1 MKRVVI
7 CLLLTF
13 AVAAIAENLLQ
24 NGGFEQEISRWTP
37 SGEASWQAGN
47 WSVVN
52 HRGSNGTR
60 ALLKERKSPG
70 EYVLLKQEIPVI
82 PGQAYEFGGSIRPE
96 NLSGS
101 GAGIAIEWEDAK
113 TGKHVYGTYL
123 PLVSGN
129 SDFRK
134 VSGLLEVRKEPRPYR
149 YFMTLYVNRE
159 SLGAALFDDLYVRPA
174 GGRWN
179 AAVVSPPGGRLSTDD
194 AQFELSSLADAPKA
208 ASPLLAAGLK
218 CRVAISGSDS
228 KTLFDRTLPVE
239 RERVSVPSGRL
250 PAGEYSMTLQLL
262 DSSGS
267 RVLAEKAMPLGVDRA
282 ADVAGRKVAVDRHGR
297 LIVAGKPFLPIGIYK
312 HRLTSRADVDMLVG
326 AGFNTVCIYMGHE
339 LKPEILDYCAERGLH
354 VIPSIKD
361 AMPPGATHM
370 ILRQYDGLSDYR
382 EIAEA
387 IIRKYREHP
396 ALLAWYIADE
406 LDSSYAP
413 LLRARHEQVRK
424 LDPDHPTFSVFY
436 QHFPE
441 FAGCQT
447 IMGADPY
454 PVTKAESNRMDGVR
468 DEMLG
473 VNRVQR
479 SLSSGG
485 GAIWAVPQYFNFGSI
500 KADAADPEVY
510 RKNYRYPTAA
520 ELRAMITLEMILGA
534 KGFVGFNYDFMH
546 YRQKVDPDQFRNFW
560 PGVEEAVRF
569 QHEMAPFLLSTEP
582 APSVTVEKIEGEV
595 HAAAFRHPD
604 GRIAL
609 LAAAVGPGKSE
620 AKIRLE
626 GRSEVIVFRGN
637 DIDSLCKILPAD

>member
-1 MKRVVI
+1 MKQLAV
-7 CLLLTF
+7 CLLL
-13 AVAAIAENLLQ
+13 AVTVVAVAENLLQ
-24 NGGFEQEISRWTP
+24 NGGFEQGTSRWTP
-37 SGEASWQAGN
+37 SGGASWPAGN
-47 WSVVN
+47 WSVAD

-70 EYVLLKQEIPVI
+70 EYVLLKQEIPVV
-82 PGQAYEFGGSIRPE
+82 PGETYEFGGNIRPE

-101 GAGIAIEWEDAK
+101 GAGIAIEWADAE
-113 TGKHVYGTYL
+113 TGKHVYGAYL
-123 PLVSGN
+123 PLVNGN

-134 VSGLLEVRKEPRPYR
+134 VSGLLEVRKGPRPYR
-149 YFMTLYVNRE
+149 YSMTLYVNRE
-159 SLGAALFDDLYVRPA
+159 SLGTALFDDLYVRPA

-194 AQFELSSLADAPKA
+194 AEFELSSLADAPKA
-208 ASPLLAAGLK
+208 GSPLLAAGLK
-218 CRVAISGSDS
+218 CRVAVSDPSGR
-228 KTLFDRTLPVE
+228 TLFERILPVE
-239 RERVSVPSGRL
+239 RERVAVPSGRL
-250 PAGEYSMTLQLL
+250 PAGEYSMKLQLL
-262 DSSGS
+262 DLSGR
-267 RVLAEKAMPLGVDRA
+267 RVLAEKEMSLGVDPA
-282 ADVAGRKVAVDRHGR
+282 ADLAARKVVVDRRGR
-297 LIVAGKPFLPIGIYK
+297 LIVDGKPFLPVGIYK
-312 HRLTSRADVDMLVG
+312 HRLTSRAEVDTLAE
-326 AGFNTVCIYMGHE
+326 AGFNTVCVYMGHE
-339 LKPEILDYCAERGLH
+339 LKPEILDYCAERGLR

-370 ILRQYDGLSDYR
+370 VLRQYDGLSDYR
-382 EIAEA
+382 EIAAA
-387 IIRKYREHP
+387 IVRKYRGHP

-413 LLRARHEQVRK
+413 LLRARHEQVQE
-424 LDPDHPTFSVFY
+424 LDPDHPTFAVFY

-447 IMGADPY
+447 IMGVDPY
-454 PVTKAESNRMDGVR
+454 PVTEAGSDRMDCVR
-468 DEMLG
+468 DQMLEAG
-473 VNRVQR
+473 RVER

-500 KADAADPEVY
+500 KGDAADPEVY

-520 ELRAMITLEMILGA
+520 ELRAMIALEMILGA

-560 PGVEEAVRF
+560 PVVGEAVRF

-582 APSVTVEKIEGEV
+582 SPRVTVEKGKGEV
-595 HAAAFRHPD
+595 YAAAFRHPD

-626 GRSEVIVFRGN
+626 GRNEVIQFHGN

>member
-1 MKRVVI
+1 MKRFAI
-7 CLLLTF
+7 GLF
-13 AVAAIAENLLQ
+13 FAAAVAVSAQNLLK
-24 NGGFEQEISRWTP
+24 NGGFEQGASHWTT
-37 SGEASWQAGN
+37 SGDVSWQAGN
-47 WSVVN
+47 WSVAD

-60 ALLKERKSPG
+60 ALLKERKLPG
-70 EYVLLKQEIPVI
+70 EYVLLKQEIPVVA
-82 PGQAYEFGGSIRPE
+82 GETYEFGGSIRPE

-101 GAGIAIEWEDAK
+101 GAGIAIEWADAE
-113 TGKHVYGTYL
+113 TGKHAYGAYL

-129 SDFRK
+129 SDFRN
-134 VSGLLEVRKEPRPYR
+134 VSGLLEVRKGARPYR

-179 AAVVSPPGGRLSTDD
+179 AAVVSPPEGRLSTDD
-194 AQFELSSLADAPKA
+194 AGFELSSLADAPKTG
-208 ASPLLAAGLK
+208 SPLLAAGLK
-218 CRVAISGSDS
+218 CRVAISGPDGR
-228 KTLFDRTLPVE
+228 TLFDRTLPVE
-239 RERVSVPSGRL
+239 RERIQVPSGRL
-250 PAGEYSMTLQLL
+250 PAGEYSLKLQLL
-262 DSSGS
+262 DSAG
-267 RVLAEKAMPLGVDRA
+267 RQILAEKAMPLGVDPA

-312 HRLTSRADVDMLVG
+312 HRLTSRAEVDTLAG
-326 AGFNTVCIYMGHE
+326 AGFNTVCVYMGHE
-339 LKPEILDYCAERGLH
+339 LKPEILDYCAERGLR

-413 LLRARHEQVRK
+413 LLRARHEQVQK

-447 IMGADPY
+447 IMGVDPY
-454 PVTKAESNRMDGVR
+454 PVTEAGSHRMDCVR
-468 DEMLG
+468 DQMLG
-473 VNRVQR
+473 AGRVQR
-479 SLSSGG
+479 SLSSGA

-510 RKNYRYPTAA
+510 RKNYRYPTAT
-520 ELRAMITLEMILGA
+520 ELRAMIVLEMILGA
-534 KGFVGFNYDFMH
+534 KGFIGFNYDFMH
-546 YRQKVDPDQFRNFW
+546 YRQKIDPDQFRNFW
-560 PGVEEAVRF
+560 PVVGEAVRF

-582 APSVTVEKIEGEV
+582 APRVTVERIEGEV

-609 LAAAVGPGKSE
+609 LAAAVGPGKSA

-626 GRSEVIVFRGN
+626 GRPEVIVFHGN